1 MTENVQRNRE
11 MEVNLLA
18 AAKDAQW
25 SAGTF
30 LGPGSI
36 KLVCPAKVNLVLAV
50 GLRRADGY
58 HEVRNVMH
66 ALALHDTLYLHVE
79 ALSDDDL
86 ARAAAELAEAQGALA
101 QAEEEACAA
110 GVPDDQASAMAR
122 GRVPRAAALLDA
134 RAVGGPA
141 DNLLVEIDLSDRTGQ
156 ELQVA
161 AADNLAFKAADRLA
175 RAVGRNA
182 PEKVSLRIEKHIP
195 AQGGL
200 GGGSSNAAA
209 VLVGLAS
216 KWDIAADD
224 PRVMEVAQGLGA
236 DVAFFLQGGC
246 QLLEGVG
253 ECATRTYAPSH
264 QAVVLVRPAAGVS
277 TAACYQRFDEQPKPV
292 ADAVLQAVDEQTE
305 AAVLPLANNL
315 SAPAEAL
322 LSELTVIRQWLAE
335 RAGEDN
341 VLLCGSGSTT
351 FALVD
356 TFDQASALAVE
367 ASKQGWWARPT
378 NLSGLRAAVLPG
390 R

>member
-30 LGPGSI
+30 LGAGSI
-36 KLVCPAKVNLVLAV
+36 KLVSPAKVNLVLAV
-50 GLRRADGY
+50 GPRRDDGY
-58 HEVRNVMH
+58 HDVRTVMH
-66 ALALHDTLYLHVE
+66 GLALHDTVYLHAE
-79 ALSDDDL
+79 ELSEDEL
-86 ARAAAELAEAQGALA
+86 ARAAAELSEAQAALA
-101 QAEEEACAA
+101 QAEEDARSQGVSAEQAPAA
-110 GVPDDQASAMAR
+110 AR
-122 GRVPRAAALLDA
+122 ARAPRAAALLDA
-134 RAVGGPA
+134 RAMGGPA

-156 ELQVA
+156 DLTVPT
-161 AADNLAFKAADRLA
+161 ADNLAFKAADRLA
-175 RAVGRNA
+175 RTVGRDA

-216 KWDIAADD
+216 KWGLAADD
-224 PRVMEVAQGLGA
+224 PRILEVAQGLGA
-236 DVAFFLQGGC
+236 DVAFFLEGGC
-246 QLLEGVG
+246 RLFEGVG
-253 ECATRTYAPSH
+253 EREVRALAPSR
-264 QAVVLVRPAAGVS
+264 QAVVLVRPQAGVS
-277 TAACYQRFDEQPKPV
+277 TAACYRRFDEDPQDV
-292 ADAVLQAVDEQTE
+292 DASALSVMEQAQD
-305 AAVLPLANNL
+305 AASLVLANNL
-315 SAPAEAL
+315 GPAAEAL
-322 LSELTVIRQWLAE
+322 LPELTVVRQWLAE
-335 RAGEDN
+335 RVGEGN

-356 TFDQASALAVE
+356 SFDQASALAVE

-378 NLSGLRAAVLPG
+378 NLSGLRAAVLPS